1 MMLMEWEMLMFF
13 LIVLM
18 MLKMLEE
25 ICVVEDLMIGWLGL
39 FIVKKKNLTK
49 KIFKDNEES
58 NNNIESKNEKNKIN
72 EGMKII
78 E

>member
-1 MMLMEWEMLMFF
+1 MLMFF

-49 KIFKDNEES
+49 KIVK
-58 NNNIESKNEKNKIN
+58 IMKKVIIKVIIKKIN
-72 EGMKII
+72 ESWIDENNGIDI
-78 E
+78 VNGN